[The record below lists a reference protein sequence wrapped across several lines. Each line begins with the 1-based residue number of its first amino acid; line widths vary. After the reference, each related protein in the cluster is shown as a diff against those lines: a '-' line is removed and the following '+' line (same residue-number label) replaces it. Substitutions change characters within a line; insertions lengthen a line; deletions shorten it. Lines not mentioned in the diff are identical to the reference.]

1 MTSEE
6 FLERR
11 IKPRR
16 ITEWLE
22 ENYTKESTRG
32 IFQNSL
38 KCWIKCFYGKDS
50 VTNYISSN
58 IHVDRETIKRNIE
71 ERINEIEEGIERYF
85 NELDDRNFVNDI
97 KAFIN
102 WARKEGYANL
112 TIRKMSSN
120 AKVFFA
126 EQDPRCKINDKV
138 WGKIKRTILPK
149 STRPA
154 TQDKI
159 LTKEQVKKVLHHL
172 PIIAKA
178 LALFLLST
186 GARIGETIQLKMVD
200 INLYSDPPEVNI
212 REKYTKGEVGGRV
225 MWFSY
230 ETRDAIIEWHKI
242 RPFKKKCGGFGSFD
256 ETLVFNITKN
266 AFWKMWNRALK
277 RADGRRVPPVLAK
290 RDPSTKTR
298 IHIYHAHTL
307 RKFFRTNMG
316 LKGTYEGKSG
326 VPDMVVHAWMGHKP
340 YLSTYDKLGTEQ
352 MAEIYKNNM
361 NVVTVYEVGVDE
373 KARIKYKEMERKA
386 DELARENTED
396 KTFIDI
402 IGGQLD
408 VPGNLVLDEKK
419 NMIIHKIAQIK
430 VENLRAREKYASEL
444 EKALEQMKM
453 IPV

>member
-22 ENYTKESTRG
+22 DNYTKESTRS
-32 IFQNSL
+32 IFWNSL
-38 KCWIKCFYGKDS
+38 KNWIKCFYGKDS
-50 VTNYISSN
+50 VTNYRGSN
-58 IHVDRETIKRNIE
+58 LYLDSETVKRNVE

-85 NELDDRNFVNDI
+85 NELNDRNFTNDF
-97 KAFIN
+97 KTFIN

-112 TIRKMSSN
+112 TIRRMSN
-120 AKVFFA
+120 NVKVFFA
-126 EQDPRCKINDKV
+126 MQDHRCNINDKV
-138 WGKIKRTILPK
+138 WATIKRNILPK
-149 STRPA
+149 SKRPA

-159 LTKEQVKKVLHHL
+159 LKKEQLKKVLHHL

-186 GARIGETIQLKMVD
+186 GARIGAATQLKMVD

-225 MWFSY
+225 MWFS
-230 ETRDAIIEWHKI
+230 EEARDVIIEWHKI
-242 RPFKKKCGGFGSFD
+242 RTFKKKCGGFGPFD
-256 ETLVFNITKN
+256 ETLVFNITEN
-266 AFWKMWNRALK
+266 AFCKMWNRALK
-277 RADGRRVPPVLAK
+277 RADGGRVPPVLAK

-298 IHIYHAHTL
+298 IHIYHVHTL

-316 LKGTYEGKSG
+316 LAH
-326 VPDMVVHAWMGHKP
+326 VPDMVVHAWMGHQA
-340 YLSTYDKLGTEQ
+340 YLNTYDVLGIEQ
-352 MAEIYKNNM
+352 MAEIYKDHM

-373 KARIKYKEMERKA
+373 KARIKYKEMVEKA
-386 DELARENTED
+386 DELARKNTED

-408 VPGNLVLDEKK
+408 VPRKLVLDEKK

-453 IPV
+453 I